1 MLIRRNAMIAIV
13 DYGVGN
19 LKSVQNA
26 LKALNIPSIISSDN
40 EEIAKGSGIIVPGV
54 GAFPDAMQNLVD
66 TGLDVIIKA
75 AAKDGKPILGICLG
89 MQLFFE
95 ESEEIERC
103 QGLGLLKGNIK
114 KLEGSIKIPHMGW
127 NDLSFETYSPL
138 LKDVVENSY
147 VYFVHSYYAQVL
159 EDNIVNAY
167 SMYEKKIPAIVSK
180 GNIFGM
186 QFHPEKSGEAGM
198 IVLKNFGEMVK

>member
-1 MLIRRNAMIAIV
+1 MIAIV

-26 LKALNIPSIISSDN
+26 LKAINIPSIISSDK
-40 EEIAKGSGIIVPGV
+40 EEIAKSRSIIVPGV
-54 GAFPDAMQNLVD
+54 GAFPDAMKNLRD
-66 TGLDVIIKA
+66 KGLDVVIKRA
-75 AAKDGKPILGICLG
+75 AETGKPILGICLG

-95 ESEEIERC
+95 QSEESERC
-103 QGLGLLKGNIK
+103 TGLGLFKGTVK

-127 NDLSFETYSPL
+127 NDLSFETYTAL
-138 LKDVVENSY
+138 LEGVVEHSY
-147 VYFVHSYYAQVL
+147 VYFVHSYYAQVG

-167 SMYEKKIPAIVSK
+167 TMYEKKIPAIVNK
-180 GNIFGM
+180 GNIFGL

-198 IVLKNFGEMVK
+198 KLLKNFGGIV

>member
-1 MLIRRNAMIAIV
+1 MIAIV

-26 LKALNIPSIISSDN
+26 LNKLNIPSIISSDKD
-40 EEIAKGSGIIVPGV
+40 EIAKGRSIIVPGV
-54 GAFPDAMQNLVD
+54 GAFPDAMKNLKD
-66 TGLDVIIKA
+66 RGLDVVIKSA
-75 AAKDGKPILGICLG
+75 ANEGKPILGICLG

-95 ESEEIERC
+95 ESDEIEKC
-103 QGLGLLKGNIK
+103 QGLGLLKGNIR

-127 NDLSFETYSPL
+127 NDLSFETYSPIL
-138 LKDVVENSY
+138 EGVVEHSY
-147 VYFVHSYYAQVL
+147 VYFVHSYYAKVG
-159 EDNIVNAY
+159 EENIVNAF

-180 GNIFGM
+180 GNIFGL

-198 IVLKNFGEMVK
+198 KLLENFGRMM

>member
-1 MLIRRNAMIAIV
+1 MIAIV

-26 LKALNIPSIISSDN
+26 LKALNIPSVISSDN
-40 EEIAKGSGIIVPGV
+40 NEIAESRSIIVPGV
-54 GAFPDAMQNLVD
+54 GAFPDAMKNLKSR
-66 TGLDVIIKA
+66 GLDKVIKA
-75 AAKDGKPILGICLG
+75 AAKEGKPILGICLG

-95 ESEEIERC
+95 ESEEMETC
-103 QGLGLLKGNIK
+103 TGLGLFKGTVK

-127 NDLSFETYSPL
+127 NSLCFEKHCSL
-138 LKDVVENSY
+138 LEDVNENSY
-147 VYFVHSYYAQVL
+147 VYFVHSYYAQVR

-180 GNIFGM
+180 DNIFGM

-198 IVLKNFGEMVK
+198 KLLENFGGMS

>member
-1 MLIRRNAMIAIV
+1 MIAIV

-26 LKALNIPSIISSDN
+26 LKSMNIPSKISSDK
-40 EEIAKGSGIIVPGV
+40 EEIANSRSIIVPGV
-54 GAFPDAMQNLVD
+54 GAFPDAMKNLENK
-66 TGLDVIIKA
+66 GLDIVIKA
-75 AAKDGKPILGICLG
+75 AAKEGKPILGICLG

-95 ESEEIERC
+95 SSEEIEKC
-103 QGLGLLKGNIK
+103 QGLSLLKGNIR

-127 NDLSFETYSPL
+127 NSLSFENYNPL
-138 LKDVVENSY
+138 LDGVGEASY
-147 VYFVHSYYAQVL
+147 VYFVHSYYA
-159 EDNIVNAY
+159 EIHEENIINAY
-167 SMYEKKIPAIVSK
+167 STYEKKIPAIVSK

-198 IVLKNFGEMVK
+198 KLLKNFGGMA

>member
-1 MLIRRNAMIAIV
+1 MIAIV

-26 LKALNIPSIISSDN
+26 LKAINIPSIISSDK
-40 EEIAKGSGIIVPGV
+40 EEIAKSRSIIVPGV
-54 GAFPDAMQNLVD
+54 GAFPDAMKNLRD
-66 TGLDVIIKA
+66 KGLDVVIKRA
-75 AAKDGKPILGICLG
+75 AEAGKPILGICLG

-103 QGLGLLKGNIK
+103 TGLGLFKGTVK

-127 NDLSFETYSPL
+127 NDLSFESYTAL
-138 LKDVVENSY
+138 LEGVVEHSY
-147 VYFVHSYYAQVL
+147 VYFVHSYYAQVG

-167 SMYEKKIPAIVSK
+167 TMYEKKIPAIVSK
-180 GNIFGM
+180 GNIFGL

-198 IVLKNFGEMVK
+198 KLLKNFGGIM

>member
-1 MLIRRNAMIAIV
+1 MIAIV

-26 LKALNIPSIISSDN
+26 LKAINIPSIISSDK
-40 EEIAKGSGIIVPGV
+40 EEIAKSRSIIVPGV
-54 GAFPDAMQNLVD
+54 GAFPDAMKNLRD
-66 TGLDVIIKA
+66 KGLDVVIKRA
-75 AAKDGKPILGICLG
+75 AETGKPILGICLG

-103 QGLGLLKGNIK
+103 TGLGLFKGTVK

-127 NDLSFETYSPL
+127 NDLSFETYTAL
-138 LKDVVENSY
+138 LEGVVEHSY
-147 VYFVHSYYAQVL
+147 VYFVHSYYAQVG

-167 SMYEKKIPAIVSK
+167 TMYEKKIPAIVSK
-180 GNIFGM
+180 GNIFGL

-198 IVLKNFGEMVK
+198 KLLKNFGGIM

>member
-1 MLIRRNAMIAIV
+1 MIAIV

-26 LKALNIPSIISSDN
+26 LNKLNIPSIISSDKD
-40 EEIAKGSGIIVPGV
+40 EIAKSRSIIVPGV
-54 GAFPDAMQNLVD
+54 GAFPDAIKNLKD
-66 TGLDVIIKA
+66 MGLDIVIKA
-75 AAKDGKPILGICLG
+75 AAKKGIPILGICLG
-89 MQLFFE
+89 MQLLFE
-95 ESEEIERC
+95 ESDEIVKC

-127 NDLSFETYSPL
+127 NDLYFETYTPL
-138 LKDVVENSY
+138 LEDVVVHSY
-147 VYFVHSYYAQVL
+147 VYFVHSYYAEVGEKNL
-159 EDNIVNAY
+159 VNAF

-180 GNIFGM
+180 GNIFGL

-198 IVLKNFGEMVK
+198 KLLENFGRMM